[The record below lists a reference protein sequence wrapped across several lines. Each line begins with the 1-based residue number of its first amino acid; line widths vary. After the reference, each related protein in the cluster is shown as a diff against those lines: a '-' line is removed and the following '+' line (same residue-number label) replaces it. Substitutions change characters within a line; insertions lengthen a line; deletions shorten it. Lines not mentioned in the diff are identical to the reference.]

1 MMYQSKLAIAIK
13 TNDKVVKEVG
23 ENVYLPFGSEYSILI
38 KNLHTKRAI
47 VKITIDG
54 TPVSSGGFVVNANS
68 SIDIERFVKN
78 NESGNRFK
86 FIEMTDN
93 IAQNRGH
100 SIEDGLVRV
109 EFQFE
114 KDMPIL
120 RWGDVGRDD
129 YYTHTTTGDWNGGNV
144 VSKGTLRGAGLDK
157 KGGARRITTSGAGY
171 SPMYSCTT
179 TTTTFN
185 SPEAVTTSDSGITVP
200 GSVSDQKF
208 TQVSSFPLEDAKHV
222 MVLNIR
228 GVTEANEPVKV
239 ATPSRQKPKCVT
251 CGRLNKASAKFCTEC
266 GTSLIIV

>member
-1 MMYQSKLAIAIK
+1 MYSNKLAIAIK
-13 TNDKVVKEVG
+13 VDGVILKEVG
-23 ENVYLPFGSEYSILI
+23 DNTYLNFGSEYSILI
-38 KNLHTKRAI
+38 KNLNTKRAI

-86 FIEMTDN
+86 FIEMTDT
-93 IAQNRGH
+93 IEQNRGH
-100 SIEDGLVRV
+100 GIEDGLVRV

-114 KDMPIL
+114 KDMPVL
-120 RWGDVGRDD
+120 TWGDASHDD
-129 YYTHTTTGDWNGGNV
+129 YYSHTSTGDWDGGNV
-144 VSKGTLRGAGLDK
+144 VGKGILRGAGSDK
-157 KGGARRITTSGAGY
+157 KGGARRITASGTGY

-179 TTTTFN
+179 TTTTFKT
-185 SPEAVTTSDSGITVP
+185 PEAVTTSDSGITVP

-208 TQVSSFPLEDAKHV
+208 TQVSSFPLEDATHV

-228 GVTEANEPVKV
+228 GVTEANRPVKV

-251 CGRLNKASAKFCTEC
+251 CGRVNKAIAKFCTEC